1 MLSLIALFPPY
12 LIAFTIVF
20 LFIPTLISGLVRI
33 KLHAYLRDSAKKVRR
48 LIEGAS
54 PGKVPFIVNKLEA
67 RFGEASSQLE
77 SINTSALIESAYSQ
91 EKFPFFS
98 QSLSCEQWDYFTNII
113 PNILLAFGLLGTFA
127 GITLNLTNISNVL
140 QQESASG
147 GDIFQKLQLPLQSMG
162 IAFLTSLIALV
173 CSSILVFINLRCNTN
188 LSTNWLIS
196 SLEDYLDNIF
206 HPQVDG
212 FTRLDKAIG
221 RMVDRQEEFLLRF
234 HEKVGEVLESSLTP
248 VANRIAEE
256 NEKAN
261 KIATQV
267 YQRFLEASGTLSSS
281 AATFRDAVD
290 SLQCQVTKIES
301 FSNNLQLSAI
311 EIETGAG
318 IFREASQQ
326 IQNSNFSGRLE
337 ETTLLLV
344 EIEKQFTESTAI
356 LTHNLAEVIDGNKRA
371 NELAREVY
379 DRFQETSNILAR
391 SASNF
396 LEASNRIENSQFPD
410 KLSNATTALVGSQA
424 EFNRS
429 ASVLSQSV
437 LSISGF
443 IQEFQASV
451 KGMINL
457 SDRVSNLNQRSSELL
472 ELNSQQ
478 SLADSER
485 FQQIKETL
493 VKLIEVLQ
501 QNRTDIKG
509 WQDNTTASISQFL
522 ERNSTQLQLIVQAIV
537 KATDTLGNTNGNW
550 QSQTTN
556 LSDVIVRENSFNK
569 EYLKYISQ
577 ALHQSLVSLNK
588 LAEVKSN

>member
-1 MLSLIALFPPY
+1 
-12 LIAFTIVF
+12 
-20 LFIPTLISGLVRI
+20 
-33 KLHAYLRDSAKKVRR
+33 
-48 LIEGAS
+48 
-54 PGKVPFIVNKLEA
+54 
-67 RFGEASSQLE
+67 
-77 SINTSALIESAYSQ
+77 
-91 EKFPFFS
+91 
-98 QSLSCEQWDYFTNII
+98 
-113 PNILLAFGLLGTFA
+113 
-127 GITLNLTNISNVL
+127 
-140 QQESASG
+140 
-147 GDIFQKLQLPLQSMG
+147 MG

-261 KIATQV
+261 RIATQV

-290 SLQCQVTKIES
+290 SLQSQVTKIES

-318 IFREASQQ
+318 VFREASQQ

-344 EIEKQFTESTAI
+344 EI
-356 LTHNLAEVIDGNKRA
+356 
-371 NELAREVY
+371 
-379 DRFQETSNILAR
+379 
-391 SASNF
+391 
-396 LEASNRIENSQFPD
+396 
-410 KLSNATTALVGSQA
+410 
-424 EFNRS
+424 
-429 ASVLSQSV
+429 
-437 LSISGF
+437 
-443 IQEFQASV
+443 
-451 KGMINL
+451 
-457 SDRVSNLNQRSSELL
+457 
-472 ELNSQQ
+472 
-478 SLADSER
+478 
-485 FQQIKETL
+485 
-493 VKLIEVLQ
+493 
-501 QNRTDIKG
+501 
-509 WQDNTTASISQFL
+509 
-522 ERNSTQLQLIVQAIV
+522 
-537 KATDTLGNTNGNW
+537 TLGNTNGNW